1 MQYLFE
7 THIPAPRLLATAI
20 HWAILG
26 WIYSAGTKIK
36 SPGADFV
43 YGA

>member
-7 THIPAPRLLATAI
+7 TPIPVPWLLATAI

-26 WIYSAGTKIK
+26 WIYRAGTKIK